1 MPCST
6 TAACAR
12 SAMLAVGLLAL
23 PLAALAQDDSSG
35 APPMT
40 NSPSMNASTMHS
52 HHHRNKWMRDL
63 NLTDSQKAQI
73 KEIRAQFKSEHPDP
87 STVTKAD
94 RMALM
99 ERIKAVLTPE
109 QREKMHEEMMMH
121 KNRPHPDQ
129 MPTVAP

>member
-1 MPCST
+1 MPCSP
-6 TAACAR
+6 TAAFVR
-12 SAMLAVGLLAL
+12 SAMLAVGLLAM

-40 NSPSMNASTMHS
+40 NSPSMDASTMHRHR
-52 HHHRNKWMRDL
+52 HHDAWMHGL
-63 NLTDSQKAQI
+63 KLTESQKAQI
-73 KEIRAQFKSEHPDP
+73 KEIHEQFKSEHPD
-87 STVTKAD
+87 SESVTKAD
-94 RMALM
+94 RKALM

-109 QREKMHEEMMMH
+109 QREKMEENMMKH